1 MGVGSARPGTQA
13 WGHAGIVR
21 RRQAHLRYAIEDA
34 LPLVRQVVATQ
45 RVERRADRADAHL

>member
-21 RRQAHLRYAIEDA
+21 RRQAHLRYAVEDA

-45 RVERRADRADAHL
+45 RVERRADAHL